1 MPIQLAKKPLE
12 KLLEKILE
20 KPLEI
25 GIKGDVGWM
34 KIHQIGKTQLHFLI
48 TGILVDL
55 SRCHV
60 FNNVIAA
67 VCLQFRNGKKHRGIT
82 TPQNSLCQCWSGSLS
97 VTTELIKGRM
107 AAWQEVQPHAA
118 ILQHHWSLTYK
129 INKWTAEGKL
139 VTSWPCWGKCIMRNV
154 QDQKVYVFCPIS
166 RVIGFELWG

>member
-12 KLLEKILE
+12 KLQKILE

-60 FNNVIAA
+60 FNDVIAA

-82 TPQNSLCQCWSGSLS
+82 TPQNSICQCWSGSLS

-118 ILQHHWSLTYK
+118 NSSASLISDLQ
-129 INKWTAEGKL
+129 NKQGKL